1 MVYTLK
7 HSMNTSKSEILI
19 KECLR
24 GNKKSQKELF
34 DTYKNA
40 MFTVCLRITANE
52 EDAKDALQEGFIAVF
67 NGLHSFKSKSTIG
80 AWIKTIMVRTAL
92 RKVRKIWFED
102 VEDIKNA
109 SVEFDSDF
117 TGEMLHN
124 AIMQLDDGYRTVF
137 VLFEVEGYSHR
148 EIAKITGIS
157 EGTSKSQLHYAKKKL
172 KSIIVNH
179 YEYERR

>member
-1 MVYTLK
+1 
-7 HSMNTSKSEILI
+7 MNTTKDEILK

-24 GNKKSQKELF
+24 GDRKSQKKLF

-40 MFTVCLRITANE
+40 MFTLCLRITANE

-67 NGLHSFKSKSTIG
+67 NGLHSFKSQSTIG

-102 VEDIKNA
+102 VEEIKNT

-117 TGEMLHN
+117 TGEMLHK
-124 AIMQLDDGYRTVF
+124 AIMQLDNGFRTVF
-137 VLFEVEGYSHR
+137 VLYEVEGYSHR
-148 EIAKITGIS
+148 EIAEITGIS
-157 EGTSKSQLHYAKKKL
+157 VGTSKSQLHYAKKKL
-172 KSIIVNH
+172 KSIIVNR
-179 YEYERR
+179 YDYER